1 MTYPPLSEARES
13 LNVQWYRSAMN
24 PQRFRALSRA
34 SDYKG
39 WLQAGGHLF
48 LFLLTGAL
56 VFLAWFDE
64 AWLAFF
70 FALFVHGTIG
80 TFLRGTAVHELGHG
94 TVFRTKALNKAFL
107 YLFSL
112 LSWWNPFDYATSHTY
127 HHRYTLYPKGD
138 RENLLPLNPMPGKLL
153 LLQLFTINIFTP
165 PGRNFGK
172 GGLISSIWVTL
183 LDAVGKTGSTDIPS
197 NEWLQALHEDQPDQ
211 HRKSMRWSRIQLA
224 FHGGLFVLSM
234 VTGLWVLSIVFTL
247 FSFVAN
253 WLSYFVSLPQHCGL
267 RENVSDFRKNTRSM
281 KLPRA
286 LEFLYWHMNWHIE
299 HHMYAGV
306 PCYHLRDLHQEVKQD
321 MPIPR
326 TLMGA
331 WREMRE
337 TWREQQIDPG
347 YQFDTPLPATAKT
360 KRKRKTD
367 AKENS
372 IGDLAPKGLAPP
384 PDQS

>member
-1 MTYPPLSEARES
+1 
-13 LNVQWYRSAMN
+13 
-24 PQRFRALSRA
+24 
-34 SDYKG
+34 
-39 WLQAGGHLF
+39 
-48 LFLLTGAL
+48 
-56 VFLAWFDE
+56 
-64 AWLAFF
+64 
-70 FALFVHGTIG
+70 
-80 TFLRGTAVHELGHG
+80 
-94 TVFRTKALNKAFL
+94 
-107 YLFSL
+107 
-112 LSWWNPFDYATSHTY
+112 
-127 HHRYTLYPKGD
+127 
-138 RENLLPLNPMPGKLL
+138 
-153 LLQLFTINIFTP
+153 
-165 PGRNFGK
+165 
-172 GGLISSIWVTL
+172 
-183 LDAVGKTGSTDIPS
+183 
-197 NEWLQALHEDQPDQ
+197 
-211 HRKSMRWSRIQLA
+211 
-224 FHGGLFVLSM
+224 
-234 VTGLWVLSIVFTL
+234 
-247 FSFVAN
+247 
-253 WLSYFVSLPQHCGL
+253 
-267 RENVSDFRKNTRSM
+267 M